1 IDRLNAAVWT
11 KENSLHLT
19 DGPIYAVTLFELP
32 NGDQYLH
39 ITIHHTLVD
48 FVSYRILF
56 DDLQLLL
63 SGAKLGSK
71 TMSFKEWSERQSAQA
86 LLWDPALWTEYMTT
100 DALPPAEKCSYSKI
114 KARGSLNATLT
125 EKLDQ
130 ANVVYGTNVQEL
142 ALGALTCA
150 LGQLRQ
156 NVEGYQ
162 LPLMLEGHGR
172 EPWDLSTDVSNT
184 IGWFTTLYPIVFT
197 ATSNIGDLLRQVKQ
211 KIRAVPHNGLSY
223 GAIKYLT
230 PATDATVAIKAHRQ
244 HNLSF
249 NYAGRFQEM
258 NAQSGLF
265 ETVQAVADVIG
276 PEEVNDFIE
285 NIYLHH
291 EGSSLVL
298 DLSVAEW
305 LFSKQDLERWI
316 DLWVVWMEKIVDH
329 CLDPNTIGGRTLSDV
344 PLLRSASVVANVEAE
359 LLSTLDMRPLDV
371 EDIYPVTPLQAGML
385 SAMIQDSSE
394 YVLHATM
401 DIRGD
406 LEFSQLQSC
415 WVQLAEQESLLR
427 TVFVSTPEGI
437 FQAVV
442 VTDRSEWTLLND
454 IWPNEEVESRTKLF
468 FQEDRRR
475 GFSFSDTSFHRFTGI
490 RISDGGLRVIWTTHH
505 AVMDGWSETLLV
517 DRLRCLC
524 NGTSPP
530 RSRASFQRYISW
542 LSDQPVD
549 LCETFWTSSLENI
562 DQAIPLSLPAPLVFP
577 TGKQRYQ
584 VSKHIIQLPQLA
596 SVCKNLHT
604 TPSSIFHAAWAL
616 VLHQY
621 TRSNMVLFGSVV
633 SGRDINL
640 EGVES
645 IVGVL
650 INTVPILASVLPT
663 ASVRELILSVH
674 GNIVELP
681 QYSHA
686 SLVDIKRWTSQHT
699 WLFDSILGFGN
710 YSSCEDDLQSSSNF
724 SIEFQEAEEFMDSN
738 IGISIYPFEDKYR
751 IEISHKAQEI
761 DSTIMSYLGERYL
774 KIISKLG
781 NIEYTDVAIESL
793 DEPYESEQYLR
804 TASSK
809 GIDLSLPFE
818 LLHHAYESQVDKNP
832 NIRAIE
838 YEDEWLSYGELNAQA
853 NNLAFELANMGVCVG
868 SRVAVVIERCLE
880 FPIGLLAALKVG
892 AAIMTLDAT
901 FPPKRLE
908 HMLLDANAHVVLTMD
923 KYRATI
929 ETMDMNIQV
938 LYFKAN
944 ALGDGKDV
952 LFKPHAHNIATRDDE
967 AFIVYTS
974 GSTGKPKGVPV
985 LHRGAVNVMMNM
997 TMPGIRPGA
1006 RAMQFMAIGF
1016 DGCQWEMWCTL
1027 SFGATLVLRSSNVFD
1042 TISKVEILIDDSNRV
1057 GAAWQSRPVS
1067 EPEIYSSCW

>member
-1 IDRLNAAVWT
+1 MNAYGPTECSIATHFVHLDVNATISIGPVIPNVNCYVLDSNQQPVPISSVGEVYLGGIGVVNGYINLQDETSARFMADPFAGTGTMFRTGDLGRLLPDGNFEILGRQDSQVKLKGYRIELDEVAEAMMQHPAVVSAAVIVKNKTHLVGFFTPPNVDHDDLSKIVATLLPVYMVPAVWVGLSKLPQNANGKVDKKALEEIQVTVDVTTLVTETETRLAAVWAQVLNASNIGRHASFFALGGDSITAIRLVSKAKTVGLALTSRDILKNPTLMHMAEVAHVIDQPDDDPQDSYVAASGNVPLTPIQHLNFSLPWHNIHCFNQSTILKARQALSHEDLTNCVSTLVSHHDMLRTRFYFSTETGWTQCVIDEPKDCRPNVEIITLASIDRLNAAVWT

-329 CLDPNTIGGRTLSDV
+329 CLDPNTFGGRTLSDV

-406 LEFSQLQSC
+406 LEFSRLQSC

-427 TVFVSTPEGI
+427 TVFVSTP
-437 FQAVV
+437 
-442 VTDRSEWTLLND
+442 
-454 IWPNEEVESRTKLF
+454 
-468 FQEDRRR
+468 
-475 GFSFSDTSFHRFTGI
+475 
-490 RISDGGLRVIWTTHH
+490 
-505 AVMDGWSETLLV
+505 
-517 DRLRCLC
+517 
-524 NGTSPP
+524 
-530 RSRASFQRYISW
+530 
-542 LSDQPVD
+542 
-549 LCETFWTSSLENI
+549 
-562 DQAIPLSLPAPLVFP
+562 
-577 TGKQRYQ
+577 
-584 VSKHIIQLPQLA
+584 
-596 SVCKNLHT
+596 
-604 TPSSIFHAAWAL
+604 
-616 VLHQY
+616 
-621 TRSNMVLFGSVV
+621 
-633 SGRDINL
+633 
-640 EGVES
+640 
-645 IVGVL
+645 
-650 INTVPILASVLPT
+650 
-663 ASVRELILSVH
+663 
-674 GNIVELP
+674 
-681 QYSHA
+681 
-686 SLVDIKRWTSQHT
+686 
-699 WLFDSILGFGN
+699 
-710 YSSCEDDLQSSSNF
+710 
-724 SIEFQEAEEFMDSN
+724 
-738 IGISIYPFEDKYR
+738 
-751 IEISHKAQEI
+751 
-761 DSTIMSYLGERYL
+761 
-774 KIISKLG
+774 
-781 NIEYTDVAIESL
+781 
-793 DEPYESEQYLR
+793 
-804 TASSK
+804 
-809 GIDLSLPFE
+809 
-818 LLHHAYESQVDKNP
+818 
-832 NIRAIE
+832 
-838 YEDEWLSYGELNAQA
+838 
-853 NNLAFELANMGVCVG
+853 
-868 SRVAVVIERCLE
+868 
-880 FPIGLLAALKVG
+880 
-892 AAIMTLDAT
+892 
-901 FPPKRLE
+901 
-908 HMLLDANAHVVLTMD
+908 
-923 KYRATI
+923 
-929 ETMDMNIQV
+929 
-938 LYFKAN
+938 
-944 ALGDGKDV
+944 
-952 LFKPHAHNIATRDDE
+952 
-967 AFIVYTS
+967 
-974 GSTGKPKGVPV
+974 
-985 LHRGAVNVMMNM
+985 
-997 TMPGIRPGA
+997 
-1006 RAMQFMAIGF
+1006 
-1016 DGCQWEMWCTL
+1016 
-1027 SFGATLVLRSSNVFD
+1027 
-1042 TISKVEILIDDSNRV
+1042 
-1057 GAAWQSRPVS
+1057 
-1067 EPEIYSSCW
+1067 